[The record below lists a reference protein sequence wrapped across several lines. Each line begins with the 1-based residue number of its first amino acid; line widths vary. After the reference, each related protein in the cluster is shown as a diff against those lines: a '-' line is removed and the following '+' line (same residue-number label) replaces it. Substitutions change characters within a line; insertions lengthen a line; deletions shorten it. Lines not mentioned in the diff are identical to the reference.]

1 MPEDAASRTS
11 GSGFSRHSSSAQS
24 ELRAKNV
31 FTPAAAPQYRLF
43 LASSPFPKRAGTGTM
58 PWCWLSLGRK
68 DRRALQVN
76 SNATKIVIAEDDPSS
91 RELLTELLESWGYDV
106 IEARNGA
113 DALQKI
119 LARPPD
125 LVVCDIKM
133 PVLDGVGLVQ
143 ALRRDNNLAS
153 IPVIALTGFDPQ
165 DHEEIASAGF
175 NTYQSKPVST
185 ALLKKNV
192 ERLLQKGTKDRTAK

>member
-1 MPEDAASRTS
+1 
-11 GSGFSRHSSSAQS
+11 
-24 ELRAKNV
+24 
-31 FTPAAAPQYRLF
+31 
-43 LASSPFPKRAGTGTM
+43 
-58 PWCWLSLGRK
+58 
-68 DRRALQVN
+68 VN

-106 IEARNGA
+106 IAARNGA

-119 LARPPD
+119 LASPPD

-133 PVLDGVGLVQ
+133 PVLDGIGLVQ

-165 DHEEIASAGF
+165 DHEEITSAGF
-175 NTYQSKPVST
+175 STYQSKPVST